1 MLTKFINSYKN
12 RRALWL
18 VRKKVRKENNKE
30 VIKMIFDEMDL
41 NEIIVEEVEEFEGDF
56 TVGPLE
62 HSIDEAI
69 EGTLEEDKD
78 VIFDE
83 ISE

>member
-1 MLTKFINSYKN
+1 
-12 RRALWL
+12 
-18 VRKKVRKENNKE
+18 
-30 VIKMIFDEMDL
+30 MILD
-41 NEIIVEEVEEFEGDF
+41 EVEINDFTEEILEEFDGEFE
-56 TVGPLE
+56 VGPLE

>member
-1 MLTKFINSYKN
+1 MEEDKDLIG
-12 RRALWL
+12 
-18 VRKKVRKENNKE
+18 EP
-30 VIKMIFDEMDL
+30 FDES
-41 NEIIVEEVEEFEGDF
+41 IIYD
-56 TVGPLE
+56 GPALHDE
-62 HSIDEAI
+62 SEAI

>member
-1 MLTKFINSYKN
+1 MILDEVDINDFTEEILEKF
-12 RRALWL
+12 
-18 VRKKVRKENNKE
+18 
-30 VIKMIFDEMDL
+30 DG
-41 NEIIVEEVEEFEGDF
+41 EFE
-56 TVGPLE
+56 VGPLE

-78 VIFDE
+78 VVFDE

>member
-1 MLTKFINSYKN
+1 MILDEIDFEELT
-12 RRALWL
+12 
-18 VRKKVRKENNKE
+18 E
-30 VIKMIFDEMDL
+30 
-41 NEIIVEEVEEFEGDF
+41 EILEEFDGDF
-56 TVGPLE
+56 EVGPLE

>member
-1 MLTKFINSYKN
+1 
-12 RRALWL
+12 
-18 VRKKVRKENNKE
+18 
-30 VIKMIFDEMDL
+30 MILD
-41 NEIIVEEVEEFEGDF
+41 EVEINDFTEAILEEFDGEFE
-56 TVGPLE
+56 VGPLE

-78 VIFDE
+78 VVFDE

>member
-1 MLTKFINSYKN
+1 MILDELELDNLTEKI
-12 RRALWL
+12 L
-18 VRKKVRKENNKE
+18 
-30 VIKMIFDEMDL
+30 
-41 NEIIVEEVEEFEGDF
+41 EEFDGEF
-56 TVGPLE
+56 EVGPLE

-78 VIFDE
+78 VVFDE

>member
-1 MLTKFINSYKN
+1 M
-12 RRALWL
+12 
-18 VRKKVRKENNKE
+18 EDE
-30 VIKMIFDEMDL
+30 EMIGEEFDES
-41 NEIIVEEVEEFEGDF
+41 IIWD
-56 TVGPLE
+56 GPALHDE
-62 HSIDEAI
+62 SEAI

>member
-1 MLTKFINSYKN
+1 
-12 RRALWL
+12 
-18 VRKKVRKENNKE
+18 
-30 VIKMIFDEMDL
+30 MIFDEMDL
-41 NEIIVEEVEEFEGDF
+41 NEIIIEEVEEFEGDF

-78 VIFDE
+78 VVFDE

>member
-1 MLTKFINSYKN
+1 
-12 RRALWL
+12 
-18 VRKKVRKENNKE
+18 
-30 VIKMIFDEMDL
+30 MILD
-41 NEIIVEEVEEFEGDF
+41 EVEINDFTELALEEYEGEFE
-56 TVGPLE
+56 VGPLE

-78 VIFDE
+78 VVFDE

>member
-1 MLTKFINSYKN
+1 MTLDELEINGFTE
-12 RRALWL
+12 LIL
-18 VRKKVRKENNKE
+18 
-30 VIKMIFDEMDL
+30 
-41 NEIIVEEVEEFEGDF
+41 EEFDGEF
-56 TVGPLE
+56 EVGPLE

-78 VIFDE
+78 VVFDE